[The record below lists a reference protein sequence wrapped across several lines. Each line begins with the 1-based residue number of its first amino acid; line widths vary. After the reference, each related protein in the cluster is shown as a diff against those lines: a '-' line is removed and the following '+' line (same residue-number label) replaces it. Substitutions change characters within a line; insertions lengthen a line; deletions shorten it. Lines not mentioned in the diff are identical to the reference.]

1 MPDQQ
6 NMATTDQSFSTS
18 IQLTRGKI
26 HYRIE
31 DKWIEFPVNSIQVI
45 GEFSAPHGILPA
57 DYFFSFKLR
66 GQDGQIDVPAYTEGL
81 FEALA
86 ELKKELPGVN
96 NPRLQMSTDFDSN
109 VLYPAHVAGM
119 QMYEFSQ
126 VEKPWINLPILKN
139 IATVQR
145 VVKGINPE
153 VMAAVY

>member
-1 MPDQQ
+1 MGSQ
-6 NMATTDQSFSTS
+6 DQSFSTS

-31 DKWIEFPVNSIQVI
+31 DKWIEFPVDSIQVI

-66 GQDGQIDVPAYTEGL
+66 GQEQQIDVPAYTEGL

-86 ELKKELPGVN
+86 ELKKALPGVN
-96 NPRLQMSTDFDSN
+96 NPKLQMSTDFDSN

-119 QMYEFSQ
+119 QMYNFTQ
-126 VEKPWINLPILKN
+126 VEKPWINLPILKS

-145 VVKGINPE
+145 VVKGINPK
-153 VMAAVY
+153 VMEAVF